1 MEEGYN
7 INAIEIELN
16 ELFKTIPSGS
26 LPILH
31 ETLERSIKKLHEP
44 MQLAIIGKISSS
56 KSTLVNA
63 ILGKDGVMA
72 TGQIG

>member
-31 ETLERSIKKLHEP
+31 ETLERSKKT
-44 MQLAIIGKISSS
+44 A
-56 KSTLVNA
+56 
-63 ILGKDGVMA
+63 
-72 TGQIG
+72 

>member
-31 ETLERSIKKLHEP
+31 ETLERLIKT
-44 MQLAIIGKISSS
+44 A
-56 KSTLVNA
+56 
-63 ILGKDGVMA
+63 
-72 TGQIG
+72 

>member
-31 ETLERSIKKLHEP
+31 ETLERSIKNCMNLCNW
-44 MQLAIIGKISSS
+44 QL
-56 KSTLVNA
+56 LVRSVHPS
-63 ILGKDGVMA
+63 LLL
-72 TGQIG
+72 